1 MSENLVVKNGIVISM
16 DNKNRVFRDGSVVI
30 QDGRILAVDKTSE
43 IEKKYKADEIIDAR
57 GKVVLPGLINCHM
70 HSGSIRG
77 IGDNLPLYDWLK
89 TYVEPE
95 NEKGTPSDA
104 YAMAR
109 LSYCE
114 AIKSGTTCLA
124 DMYRHMDRCADAAE
138 EIGNRVILAPNV
150 SDQLELYDK
159 FEDNDKLVKQRHGAC
174 DGRIMVWYGMHSFR
188 DCSPELLAK
197 VSEAAAKNDVGIH
210 THSNE
215 SMRDVELAK
224 RRYGKRPIEHL
235 RDNGIVG
242 PRVLLAHC
250 IWLSSREIRIVQQTD
265 TKISHNPIANMK
277 LADGIAPLP
286 TYLKK
291 GIGVGLGTD
300 GSKESNGFDMFNV
313 MKVTALLHTVNALD
327 TTIMPAEKVLWLATR
342 GGARALRLEKELG
355 SLEEG
360 KKADLI
366 IVNLN
371 KLHTTPILFEP
382 FSVISHLVYA
392 ARGTDVETV
401 LVDGNVVVENGTV
414 KKVNEAEIIREATES
429 SVELLKRICG

>member
-1 MSENLVVKNGIVISM
+1 MDSKNKILH
-16 DNKNRVFRDGSVVI
+16 DGSIVI
-30 QDGRILAVDKTSE
+30 QDGRILAVGETSS
-43 IEKKYKADEIIDAR
+43 IEKKYKGDEIIDAR

-89 TYVEPE
+89 IYVEPE
-95 NEKGTPSDA
+95 NAKGMPNDA

-114 AIKSGTTCLA
+114 AIKSGTTCLV
-124 DMYRHMDRCADAAE
+124 DMYRHMGQCADAAE
-138 EIGNRVILAPNV
+138 EIGNRVVLTPNV
-150 SDQLELYDK
+150 SDQLDLYDK
-159 FEDNDKLVKQRHGAC
+159 FEDNDKLVRQRHGAC

-188 DCSPELLAK
+188 DCSPELMAK
-197 VSEAAAKNDVGIH
+197 VSEAAAKRDVGIH

-215 SMRDVELAK
+215 SSRDVELAMK
-224 RRYGKRPIEHL
+224 RYGKRPIEHL
-235 RDNGIVG
+235 HDNGITG

-250 IWLSSREIRIVQQTD
+250 IWLSNKEMGIMKNTD
-265 TKISHNPIANMK
+265 TKIAHNPIANMK
-277 LADGIAPLP
+277 LGDGIAPLP

-313 MKVTALLHTVNALD
+313 MKVAALLHTVKALD
-327 TTIMPAEKVLWLATR
+327 TTIMPAEKVLWLATQ

-360 KKADLI
+360 KRADLI

-371 KLHTTPILFEP
+371 KLHTTPVLFEP
-382 FSVISHLVYA
+382 FNIISHLVYA
-392 ARGTDVETV
+392 AKGTDVETV
-401 LVDGNVVVENGTV
+401 FVDGKIVVENGVIKNLDETEV
-414 KKVNEAEIIREATES
+414 IKTANKSAT
-429 SVELLKRICG
+429 ELLKRIRG